1 MFCFGVEMKK
11 ILSSLCLALALL
23 IGQQAQAAD
32 DAVVIA
38 TNPTWPPME
47 FVDMDKKIVGFE
59 IDLLDAICEA
69 AGIKATW
76 KNAAWEGIFG
86 EIESHNADIIASCV
100 TITEARQKKYLFS
113 EPIYNLVQ
121 ALVVLND
128 STIAKPEDLGGKKV
142 GIQIGTTATEAL
154 KKIDTDLEIVTY
166 DEVGL
171 ALEDLANGRL
181 DAVMCDDPVA
191 KYYASQKE
199 GYQGKMKIAFS
210 SGDPEIIGFLVLK
223 ERTELMD
230 KLSAGFKAIKEN
242 GKEKEIYTK
251 WFGNF

>member
-1 MFCFGVEMKK
+1 MKK
-11 ILSSLCLALALL
+11 ILSSMFLALSLL
-23 IGQQAQAAD
+23 IGQASAAD
-32 DAVVIA
+32 DAIVIA
-38 TNPTWPPME
+38 TNPTWPPMQ
-47 FVDMDKKIVGFE
+47 FMDMDKKIVGFE

-69 AGIKATW
+69 ANIKCTW

-86 EIESHNADIIASCV
+86 EIESHNADVIASCV

-113 EPIYNLVQ
+113 EPVYNIVQ

-128 STIAKPEDLGGKKV
+128 SPIAKPEDLKGGKKV
-142 GIQIGTTATEAL
+142 GIQIGTTAGEAL
-154 KKIDTDLEIVTY
+154 KKIDADYELVTY

-199 GYQGKMKIAFS
+199 GYKGKMKIAFTS
-210 SGDPEIIGFLVLK
+210 QDAEVIGFLVLK
-223 ERTELMD
+223 DNTALMD
-230 KLSAGFKAIKEN
+230 KLAAGFKTIKEN
-242 GKEKEIYTK
+242 GKEKEVHTK
-251 WFGNF
+251 WFGDF

>member
-1 MFCFGVEMKK
+1 MKK

-23 IGQQAQAAD
+23 MGQQAQAAD

-47 FVDMDKKIVGFE
+47 YVDMDKKIVGFE

-121 ALVVLND
+121 ALVVLTD
-128 STIAKPEDLGGKKV
+128 SPIAAPADLKGGKRV
-142 GIQIGTTATEAL
+142 GIQIGTTAGEAL
-154 KKIDTDLEIVTY
+154 KKLNVDYELVTY

-191 KYYASQKE
+191 KFYASQKE

-210 SGDPEIIGFLVLK
+210 SGDPEVIGFLVLK
-223 ERTELMD
+223 ERTALMD